1 MRYRWVILFFGI
13 LAYGTSQFARQ
24 NFNGIQPY
32 IAADLKLDKGDIG
45 RLVSI
50 FFWSYAIFQ
59 MPWGIASDKFGRRA
73 VVGLGILL
81 TSATRVRFATG
92 QREGW
97 LLFWRSPA
105 GLVAAAVLV
114 GVPGRS

>member
-45 RLVSI
+45 RLASI

-59 MPWGIASDKFGRRA
+59 MPWGIASDKFGSRA

-81 TSATRVRFATG
+81 TSATMEFLAR
-92 QREGW
+92 QR
-97 LLFWRSPA
+97 
-105 GLVAAAVLV
+105 
-114 GVPGRS
+114 PGCRTCRTQCPRAFERWH